1 MKALLGKFQKEEV
14 YSVGSSYKECK
25 TGDNMFRFYHR
36 AASSFGHMG
45 REPKVVT
52 KTFESSI
59 GEKKT
64 VDVELFTWEKRD
76 FVEVLKKEFFSN

>member
-1 MKALLGKFQKEEV
+1 
-14 YSVGSSYKECK
+14 
-25 TGDNMFRFYHR
+25 MFRCYQSET
-36 AASSFGHMG
+36 SSFGHVG